1 MCVCVSEKVFAYI
14 WAYPHPFPFVC
25 FLSPFKDH
33 LCTPA
38 SCALGIDFKIPDDY
52 LSNCIVTIL
61 HSQAPSYVT
70 IPCEPQCSH
79 LALPKSIN
87 SYTKQRVCEHSVHN
101 LIS

>member
-14 WAYPHPFPFVC
+14 WAYPHPFAFVC
-25 FLSPFKDH
+25 FLSHFKDH

-79 LALPKSIN
+79 RLTDRDLQLGLTESQGK
-87 SYTKQRVCEHSVHN
+87 KV
-101 LIS
+101 L